1 MNAKCFECIHFRCD
15 DGCRWCEEH
24 HNMSSCVKCGHYEK
38 KLTPT
43 EVERVSDLM
52 KVWDYLY
59 KNKVYELCD
68 TISLEIGYIKG
79 KCKEDIL

>member
-1 MNAKCFECIHFRCD
+1 M
-15 DGCRWCEEH
+15 
-24 HNMSSCVKCGHYEK
+24 EK
-38 KLTPT
+38 VLTPT

-79 KCKEDIL
+79 KCKEDML